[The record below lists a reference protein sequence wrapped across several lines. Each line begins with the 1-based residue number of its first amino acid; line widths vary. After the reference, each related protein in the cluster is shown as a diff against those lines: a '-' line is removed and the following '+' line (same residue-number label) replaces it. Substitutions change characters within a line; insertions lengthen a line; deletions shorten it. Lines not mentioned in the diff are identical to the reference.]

1 MFRRLLPPLF
11 ALAIAACGEAFTTAT
26 GDGGVTPGDDG
37 SLDTGAGEDATASND
52 GASPH
57 DATTEDAR
65 PRDSGAKD
73 DGGTKQDGSTGAV
86 DSGPIGS
93 DASPVPDASSCAR
106 TCPAGFDC
114 IATKCEDRAAVHF
127 SATNNMPFNWSY
139 GYATGEGSSFHAYT
153 APWTH
158 SSIDV
163 WATASGSLEPSVFHN
178 STLLAQT
185 YDEMTVPGAAL
196 GLYAG
201 GTGQESIVRWS
212 APVAGNYAIDA
223 TFVGISAPMPAVTVG
238 VFVNGAVGQNSSQ
251 YLNAYT
257 EGNTF
262 TFSAT
267 AQTLAAGS
275 VVDFNVVGIASL
287 DDPPGGVSLDAH
299 ITAE

>member
-11 ALAIAACGEAFTTAT
+11 ALAIAACGQAFTTAT

-37 SLDTGAGEDATASND
+37 PLDTDAAEDATAGD
-52 GASPH
+52 GASPR

-65 PRDSGAKD
+65 PRDAGAKD
-73 DGGTKQDGSTGAV
+73 DGGTKQDGSTGVV
-86 DSGPIGS
+86 DSGPIVS

-106 TCPAGFDC
+106 ACPAGFDC
-114 IATKCEDRAAVHF
+114 ILTKCEDRAAVHF

-153 APWTH
+153 APWTN

-163 WATASGSLEPSVFHN
+163 WSTASNSLEPSVFHN
-178 STLLAQT
+178 STLLSQT
-185 YDEMTVPGAAL
+185 YAEMTVPGAAL

-201 GTGQESIVRWS
+201 GTGQESIVRWI
-212 APVAGNYAIDA
+212 APVAGSYAIDA

-238 VFVNGAVGQNSSQ
+238 VFVNGAVGMNSSQ

-262 TFSAT
+262 TFSAP
-267 AQTLAAGS
+267 AQTLAADS
-275 VVDFNVVGIASL
+275 AVDFIVVRITSL
-287 DDPPGGVSLDAH
+287 DDPAGGVSLDAH